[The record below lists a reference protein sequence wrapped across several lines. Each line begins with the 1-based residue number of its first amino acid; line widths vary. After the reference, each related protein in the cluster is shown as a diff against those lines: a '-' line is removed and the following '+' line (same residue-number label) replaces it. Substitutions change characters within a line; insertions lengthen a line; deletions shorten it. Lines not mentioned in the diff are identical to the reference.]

1 MNSLGFRPLRYEDG
15 TGPQGVGTPGMTHR
29 NAIEYIKWIHGE
41 GIENLP
47 TTEWMDRDRFAEK
60 MATWLDN
67 PEDAIGYATRIQN
80 LVEGGSS
87 PEMLENLGV
96 EGFVGRNYGDEQL
109 SDRDI
114 TRIQNLVE
122 GGSSPEMLE
131 NLGRNYGDE
140 QLIWRK
146 LLDRA
151 SDRDIEIRGIPVEQ
165 KYSYGG
171 SVPHGTVAGELPGYG
186 NMSGLSKRHRDQDWY
201 NRMSGGL
208 GSLRRRMA

>member
-109 SDRDI
+109 
-114 TRIQNLVE
+114 
-122 GGSSPEMLE
+122 
-131 NLGRNYGDE
+131 
-140 QLIWRK
+140 IWRK

>member
-29 NAIEYIKWIHGE
+29 NAIEYIKWIHVE

-114 TRIQNLVE
+114 EINPLVDT
-122 GGSSPEMLE
+122 GMGRRMLE

-140 QLIWRK
+140 RL
-146 LLDRA
+146 

-171 SVPHGTVAGELPGYG
+171 SVPHGTVAGELPRYG
-186 NMSGLSKRHRDQDWY
+186 DMSVREEGESMRELAKRHKDQRWY
-201 NRMSGGL
+201 NRMGGGL

>member
-109 SDRDI
+109 
-114 TRIQNLVE
+114 
-122 GGSSPEMLE
+122 
-131 NLGRNYGDE
+131 
-140 QLIWRK
+140 IWRK

-165 KYSYGG
+165 KYAYGG
-171 SVPHGTVAGELPGYG
+171 SVPHGTVAGELPRYGY
-186 NMSGLSKRHRDQDWY
+186 MSVREKGESRSELSKRHRDQDWY

>member
-109 SDRDI
+109 
-114 TRIQNLVE
+114 
-122 GGSSPEMLE
+122 
-131 NLGRNYGDE
+131 
-140 QLIWRK
+140 IWRK

-165 KYSYGG
+165 KYAYGG
-171 SVPHGTVAGELPGYG
+171 SVPHGTVAGELPRYG
-186 NMSGLSKRHRDQDWY
+186 ESMRELAKRHKDQDWY